1 MGVLSKSVNRK
12 IGQAMHDYSM
22 LADGDQVL
30 IAVSGGVDSL
40 VLAWILNYWQ
50 HKAPI
55 RYSISAI
62 YIDNGFDSGTSE
74 KVKEQLRKINVQCQ
88 VKKTDFWER
97 AAAAE
102 NGKSACF
109 HCAKLRRNLLFSI
122 AEQHDFNK
130 IAFGHHKDDIL
141 ETFFINLLYAGNI
154 STMVPRQELFGGR
167 INIIRPMAYLEK
179 KDIQNIAKKVN
190 ITPVK
195 NPCPKDSDSK
205 RQEARKVVASLS
217 NLDPNVKSN
226 IFAALSNIR
235 PGYQLDKSI

>member
-1 MGVLSKSVNRK
+1 MSVLSKPVNRK

-40 VLAWILNYWQ
+40 VLTWILNYWQ

-102 NGKSACF
+102 NGKSVCY
-109 HCAKLRRNLLFSI
+109 HCARLRRNLLFSI

-154 STMVPRQELFGGR
+154 STMVPR
-167 INIIRPMAYLEK
+167 
-179 KDIQNIAKKVN
+179 
-190 ITPVK
+190 
-195 NPCPKDSDSK
+195 
-205 RQEARKVVASLS
+205 
-217 NLDPNVKSN
+217 
-226 IFAALSNIR
+226 
-235 PGYQLDKSI
+235 